1 MITLKNIMSIPKSD
15 LQEVS
20 KNLSNSDIPQ
30 LVGLSLYNG
39 VKRKIS

>member
-30 LVGLSLYNG
+30 LVE
-39 VKRKIS
+39 